1 MENVESAEAANISG
15 EGVGGAAESSAS
27 ESSTVSSAEPTS
39 PETSSAEAVE
49 AADSSQSSEEVAK
62 EASEDTSSA
71 FPLVED
77 FGWDEWD
84 GQDYDLFPEQ
94 VRPWANKFA
103 ERNTSSL
110 EELNTKY
117 NTEVNYWKRM
127 YDAVNYGEE
136 DPRVAELTG
145 QLEAFN
151 KEKEDLQNKYAA
163 LEKVLNTEREAE
175 NERYFQWFEKNYQNK
190 LETLAQQHGPESA
203 EKLVLDLMDL
213 DMDVHV
219 AVEVALMGTEA
230 TDAAKEL
237 SAKVKDSD
245 LVLEILKSRF
255 NTDQVSKVQEPQ
267 VQKEEKA
274 PNPATQVVAGSAPVS
289 RPAQLAKEKDPVYG
303 SGNARMAS
311 LMSAAENA
319 IRKSK
324 RR

>member
-49 AADSSQSSEEVAK
+49 AADSNQSSEEVAK
-62 EASEDTSSA
+62 EVSADTSSA
-71 FPLVED
+71 FPVVED

-103 ERNTSSL
+103 ERSTSSL
-110 EELNTKY
+110 EELNTKH

-151 KEKEDLQNKYAA
+151 TEKENLQNKYAA

-219 AVEVALMGTEA
+219 AVEVALMGSEA
-230 TDAAKEL
+230 ADAAKAL

-245 LVLEILKSRF
+245 LVLEILKNRLIQTKLVKYKSR
-255 NTDQVSKVQEPQ
+255 K
-267 VQKEEKA
+267 
-274 PNPATQVVAGSAPVS
+274 
-289 RPAQLAKEKDPVYG
+289 Y
-303 SGNARMAS
+303 
-311 LMSAAENA
+311 
-319 IRKSK
+319 RKK
-324 RR
+324 RRHLIQQHRW